1 MAFVL
6 VVDDDKDIVTM
17 VADTLEEEGYQVIRA
32 YDGLQALQYARTR
45 KVDLY
50 ILDIMMPGLDGLA
63 LCHQIREIS
72 SSPIIFLSAKS
83 RNSDVVRG
91 LKTGADDYLR
101 KPFSL
106 EELIARVDA
115 HLRRESRRIPSTQL
129 QVGSWLLDKEKL
141 EVTVAGDL
149 IELSTKEFK
158 ILWYLAENRGRVLS
172 REQIY
177 SAVWGELSFGDLN
190 TVTVHIRN
198 LRAKLD
204 PAGEII
210 KTVWGAGY
218 KLAGEGR

>member
-1 MAFVL
+1 MSYVL
-6 VVDDDKDIVTM
+6 VTDDDKDIVTM
-17 VADTLEEEGYQVIRA
+17 IADTLEEEGCRVICA

-45 KVDLY
+45 QVDLY

-63 LCHQIREIS
+63 LCQQIREIS
-72 SSPIIFLSAKS
+72 AAPIIFLSAKT
-83 RNSDVVRG
+83 RNSDVVTG
-91 LKTGADDYLR
+91 LRAGADDYLR

-115 HLRRESRRIPSTQL
+115 HLRRESRRIPSTKL
-129 QVGSWLLDKEKL
+129 QIGTWLLDKEKM
-141 EVTVAGDL
+141 EVTAAGSLVD
-149 IELSTKEFK
+149 LSTKEFK
-158 ILWYLAENRGRVLS
+158 ILWYLADNSGRVLS

-177 SAVWGELSFGDLN
+177 NAIWGDLSFGDLN

-204 PAGEII
+204 PVGEII

-218 KLAGEGR
+218 KLAGEKR